1 MASRALVTTEPV
13 DVRKAFQQ
21 SLRRALQMVGA
32 LMLFAAMLFLALA
45 LVSYTQTDPSPSTAA
60 APDGPIGNWMGRPGA
75 WAAERAMFLFG
86 CVASGDYACREE
98 EERNPRLRKCYR
110 WTFQE
115 R

>member
-75 WAAERAMFLFG
+75 
-86 CVASGDYACREE
+86 
-98 EERNPRLRKCYR
+98 
-110 WTFQE
+110 
-115 R
+115 